1 MKKTLLI
8 LAMVISCM
16 MASCNKNNNES
27 NNPFVGVWKEDGTK
41 WEFKENGEF
50 IRVANYYLGSNIF
63 TDTGSYTYN
72 AQSSTFIT
80 TYDKS
85 GRSYMRIVQHCSN
98 DKIVYYDPTDMYIWT
113 LIRVY

>member
-16 MASCNKNNNES
+16 MVSCNKNNNES
-27 NNPFVGVWKEDGTK
+27 NNPFVGVWKEGSSK

-50 IRVANYYLGSNIF
+50 IRVANYYLGSGIF

-72 AQSSTFIT
+72 AQSSTFTIT
-80 TYDKS
+80 FDKS
-85 GRSYMRIVQHCSN
+85 GKTYMRIVQHCSN
-98 DKIVYYDPTDMYIWT
+98 DKIVYFDPTDMYTWT

>member
-16 MASCNKNNNES
+16 MASCNKNNSES
-27 NNPFVGVWKEDGTK
+27 NNPFVGVWKEGSSK

-50 IRVANYYLGSNIF
+50 IRVANYYLGSGIF

-72 AQSSTFIT
+72 AQSSTFTIT
-80 TYDKS
+80 FDKS
-85 GRSYMRIVQHCSN
+85 GKTYMRIVQHCSN
-98 DKIVYYDPTDMYIWT
+98 DKIVYFDPTDMYTWT